1 MLVLGLLPDVLGYDP
16 SAPGAYPNGRRLAD
30 DVADPTI
37 AMLSMGRVTGDG
49 VGPHADLLDEF
60 PYLGVPHTVQV

>member
-1 MLVLGLLPDVLGYDP
+1 MSDHGDAPDP
-16 SAPGAYPNGRRLAD
+16 RT

-37 AMLSMGRVTGDG
+37 AILSMGRVTGDG

-60 PYLGVPHTVQV
+60 PFGVPHAVQV